1 MSATSGEGGSP
12 DTQRSLA
19 ACLVRPLASPISP
32 QAPNTHDPA
41 KAKARLCIA
50 AHTRASIPMSVATLP
65 VRIQRNTATCRR
77 HTTTARLRPATV
89 GRNLP
94 LLSVIQLRLA
104 ACRGHTPHHGK
115 SLLRTKLLVRRL
127 PSSHHLSQ
135 IVLTT
140 VYPCLELRRTSSGP
154 GTNETILARLDRQ
167 AVDVSQWAADSGRH
181 MEAVSRRRGA
191 DNRRSTQSDL
201 SEQSESSPGPPP
213 PHSSPQSSAPSADLS
228 ASPAFLKRLD
238 DALKGLHVTLPG

>member
-94 LLSVIQLRLA
+94 LLSAIQLRLA

-115 SLLRTKLLVRRL
+115 SLLRTKLLVR
-127 PSSHHLSQ
+127 PSVKSPPVADCPNNRVSMSRASTY
-135 IVLTT
+135 IVGSR
-140 VYPCLELRRTSSGP
+140 YQRDHPC
-154 GTNETILARLDRQ
+154 AARQ
-167 AVDVSQWAADSGRH
+167 A
-181 MEAVSRRRGA
+181 SRRREPMG
-191 DNRRSTQSDL
+191 R
-201 SEQSESSPGPPP
+201 
-213 PHSSPQSSAPSADLS
+213 
-228 ASPAFLKRLD
+228 
-238 DALKGLHVTLPG
+238 